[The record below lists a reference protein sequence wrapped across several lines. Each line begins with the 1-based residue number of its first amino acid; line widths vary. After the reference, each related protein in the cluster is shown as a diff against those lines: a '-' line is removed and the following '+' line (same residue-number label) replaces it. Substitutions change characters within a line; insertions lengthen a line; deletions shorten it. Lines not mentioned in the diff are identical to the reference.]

1 MTVARIHYSGS
12 VVHIDK
18 SGNMDAM
25 DSTVTIAA
33 LAALAQTTRL
43 EAFRL
48 LVSREPNGVAA
59 GELARL
65 LAIPQNT
72 MSSHLNV
79 LARAGLVRSERHSR
93 SIIYRADLVRFRDVV
108 LFLIQDCCG
117 GRPEL
122 CGPLLAELL
131 PCCPEEGPCS

>member
-1 MTVARIHYSGS
+1 
-12 VVHIDK
+12 
-18 SGNMDAM
+18 MDAM

-48 LVSREPNGVAA
+48 LVSREPEGVAA

-72 MSSHLNV
+72 MSSHLAV
-79 LARAGLVRSERHSR
+79 LARAGLVRSERSSR
-93 SIIYRADLVRFRDVV
+93 SIIYRADLVRFREVV
-108 LFLIQDCCG
+108 LFLVQDCCG
-117 GRPEL
+117 GWPEL
-122 CGPLLAELL
+122 CGPLLADLA
-131 PCCPEEGPCS
+131 CCPEAKSSP